1 MAYVNTS
8 IQSSVLSR
16 ISAATSGIMAA
27 LRKRQVYLTTMR
39 ELNGLSDRDLSDLG
53 IHRSMLNEIAREAAY
68 GK

>member
-27 LRKRQVYLTTMR
+27 LRKRQIYLTTMR